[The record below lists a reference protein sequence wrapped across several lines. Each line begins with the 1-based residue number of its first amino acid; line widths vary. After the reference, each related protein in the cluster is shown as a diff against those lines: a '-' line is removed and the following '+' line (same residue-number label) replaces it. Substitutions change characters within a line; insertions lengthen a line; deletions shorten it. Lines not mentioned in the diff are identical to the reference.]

1 MLTSPERVD
10 YRNTTLFC
18 RTAIS
23 PRTGGSVAWLT
34 MSFTGAFGRLGAAH
48 TMNLRLGATGAGQ
61 QAPRIGARRL
71 WLARWDRLRQS
82 IDAQA
87 SEQRSVECG

>member
-1 MLTSPERVD
+1 MW
-10 YRNTTLFC
+10 TTEIQLYFAEQLF
-18 RTAIS
+18 S
-23 PRTGGSVAWLT
+23 LRTGGSVAWLT
-34 MSFTGAFGRLGAAH
+34 MSFTGPFGRIGPAH
-48 TMNLRLGATGAGQ
+48 TLNLRLGATGAGQ

-87 SEQRSVECG
+87 SEQRSV